1 MAFLGSRRSLMTLY
15 SNKLCAYSHR
25 VRIVLAE
32 KGVVAEEVEVDPNY
46 PHEDVATLNPYG
58 TVPMLVDRD
67 LVLYESNVILEYLEE
82 RFPHPPLMPVYP
94 VSRARSRLMLIRI
107 DRDWYSIADRIMR
120 STSEIDKKAAQREL
134 TDSILSIAPV
144 FSDTPFFL
152 SEEFTLVDCS
162 LSALLWRLPYYGI
175 NLPIDEGRP
184 VIKYSDRLFKRETF
198 TNSLSDAERDMRPG
212 YFKKDD
218 L

>member
-15 SNKLCAYSHR
+15 TNKLCPYSHR
-25 VRIVLAE
+25 VRVVLAE

-107 DRDWYSIADRIMR
+107 DRDWYSIADRF
-120 STSEIDKKAAQREL
+120 SSAATESERKAASQDLKE
-134 TDSILSIAPV
+134 SILSIAPV
-144 FSDTPFFL
+144 FADTPFFL

-162 LSALLWRLPYYGI
+162 LAALLWRLPHYGVD
-175 NLPIDEGRP
+175 LPREEGRD
-184 VIKYSDRLFKRETF
+184 IMKYADRLFRREAF
-198 TNSLSDAERDMRPG
+198 AQSLSDAEREMRPG
-212 YFKKDD
+212 YYNQV
-218 L
+218 

>member
-15 SNKLCAYSHR
+15 TNKLCPYSHR
-25 VRIVLAE
+25 VRLVLAE
-32 KGVVAEEVEVDPNY
+32 KGVVAEEVEVYPSY

-94 VSRARSRLMLIRI
+94 VSRARSRLMLIRV
-107 DRDWYSIADRIMR
+107 DRDWYSIADRIAG
-120 STSEIDKKAAQREL
+120 SANETEKQAAQQEL
-134 TDSILSIAPV
+134 KESILSIAPV
-144 FSDTPFFL
+144 FADTPFFL

-162 LSALLWRLPYYGI
+162 LAALLWRLPFYGI
-175 NLPIDEGRP
+175 ELPLEEGRP
-184 VIKYSDRLFKRETF
+184 VMKYADRLFKREAF
-198 TNSLSDAERDMRPG
+198 AMSLSDAERDMRPG
-212 YFKKDD
+212 YYQ
-218 L
+218 